1 VKAFIMSAN
10 EFLTVKELSEYLNV
24 KGKTIYSWVGKK
36 VIPCYQLEGVLRFK
50 KPEIDQWLLER
61 RSKVNNLVLS
71 KTKELQKDFY
81 NSGSGVCGVVKNP
94 SRL

>member
-1 VKAFIMSAN
+1 MKAFLMSIT
-10 EFLTVKELSEYLNV
+10 EFLTVKELSAYLNV

-61 RSKVNNLVLS
+61 RSKVNNLVIS
-71 KTKELQKDFY
+71 KIKELYEIF
-81 NSGSGVCGVVKNP
+81 
-94 SRL
+94 L